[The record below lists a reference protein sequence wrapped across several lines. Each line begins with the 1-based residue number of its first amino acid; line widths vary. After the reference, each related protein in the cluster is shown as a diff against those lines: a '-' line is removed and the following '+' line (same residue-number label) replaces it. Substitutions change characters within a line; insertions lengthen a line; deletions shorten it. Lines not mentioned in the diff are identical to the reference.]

1 VIKEESVETLSKDPI
16 LECTHKNVEKCHY
29 TYVTV
34 FNPQQEEQCEEN
46 FEKSCQITFRAE
58 ASRETV
64 RKCYRPQ
71 RKVCNGQGPQ
81 QCRTEYES
89 SCTTRYI
96 EKSPGQ
102 FVGDTSC
109 EKLPVEICG
118 AGCVVEE
125 GPEECHEKQIDSLV
139 DVPEEMCDLN
149 PQKTCRLV
157 TKLVPSLDPKRE
169 CTIVPKETCSLRFSQ
184 PSLQNKPLRTEW
196 CLDEGGEAQ
205 SAPAG
210 VQPRQTTTPRPEV
223 FQFPEEGLD
232 PISAPEDFIA

>member
-1 VIKEESVETLSKDPI
+1 MSQGVGRD
-16 LECTHKNVEKCHY
+16 
-29 TYVTV
+29 
-34 FNPQQEEQCEEN
+34 NPK
-46 FEKSCQITFRAE
+46 F
-58 ASRETV
+58 
-64 RKCYRPQ
+64 
-71 RKVCNGQGPQ
+71 
-81 QCRTEYES
+81 
-89 SCTTRYI
+89 RYI

-210 VQPRQTTTPRPEV
+210 VQPRQTTTPRPDV
-223 FQFPEEGLD
+223 FQFPQQDVE
-232 PISAPEDFIA
+232 PVSAPGEYTGTLLQQLRRLRRRIAMRAGD

>member
-1 VIKEESVETLSKDPI
+1 MSQGGDNSK
-16 LECTHKNVEKCHY
+16 C
-29 TYVTV
+29 
-34 FNPQQEEQCEEN
+34 
-46 FEKSCQITFRAE
+46 
-58 ASRETV
+58 
-64 RKCYRPQ
+64 
-71 RKVCNGQGPQ
+71 
-81 QCRTEYES
+81 
-89 SCTTRYI
+89 RYI

-169 CTIVPKETCSLRFSQ
+169 CTTVPKETCSLRFSQ

-196 CLDEGGEAQ
+196 CLDEEGESQ
-205 SAPAG
+205 SAPAAG
-210 VQPRQTTTPRPEV
+210 VQPRQTTTRRPQTTRRPEV
-223 FQFPEEGLD
+223 FEFPQQEVE
-232 PISAPEDFIA
+232 PVSAPAEYTGTLLQQLRRLRRRIAMRAGD

>member
-1 VIKEESVETLSKDPI
+1 MRVGGDNS
-16 LECTHKNVEKCHY
+16 
-29 TYVTV
+29 
-34 FNPQQEEQCEEN
+34 QC
-46 FEKSCQITFRAE
+46 
-58 ASRETV
+58 
-64 RKCYRPQ
+64 
-71 RKVCNGQGPQ
+71 
-81 QCRTEYES
+81 
-89 SCTTRYI
+89 RYI
-96 EKSPGQ
+96 EKTPGQ

-125 GPEECHEKQIDSLV
+125 QIDSLV

-169 CTIVPKETCSLRFSQ
+169 CTTVPKETCSLRFSQ

-196 CLDEGGEAQ
+196 CLDEEGETQ

-210 VQPRQTTTPRPEV
+210 VQPRQTTTRRPEV
-223 FQFPEEGLD
+223 FEFPQQDVE
-232 PISAPEDFIA
+232 PVSAPDEYTGTLLQQLRRLRRRIAMRAGD

>member
-1 VIKEESVETLSKDPI
+1 MSERVGPDNS
-16 LECTHKNVEKCHY
+16 
-29 TYVTV
+29 
-34 FNPQQEEQCEEN
+34 QC
-46 FEKSCQITFRAE
+46 
-58 ASRETV
+58 
-64 RKCYRPQ
+64 
-71 RKVCNGQGPQ
+71 
-81 QCRTEYES
+81 
-89 SCTTRYI
+89 RYI

-169 CTIVPKETCSLRFSQ
+169 CTTVPKETCSLRFSQ
-184 PSLQNKPLRTEW
+184 PSLQSKPLRTEW
-196 CLDEGGEAQ
+196 CLDEEGETQA
-205 SAPAG
+205 APAG
-210 VQPRQTTTPRPEV
+210 VQPRQTTTRRPEV
-223 FQFPEEGLD
+223 FEFPQQDVE
-232 PISAPEDFIA
+232 PVSAPDEYTGTLLQQLRRLRRRIAMRAGD